1 MVIIVEI
8 CMKLKIDT
16 EDLIEEFFESTRLLG
31 IVAPLKD
38 YSLVWNINE
47 LLGYHFTI
55 NHSLEIQFRKRER
68 NYFFS
73 IYEYQI
79 PGCNLIHYLYNNQH
93 DGEYLLPEF
102 KHLDFLWL
110 TKGEEMDNVELQ
122 RLQQSIKFLPTVQLV
137 TEMPTEKLKNK
148 QSLIL

>member
-1 MVIIVEI
+1 
-8 CMKLKIDT
+8 MKLKLDV
-16 EDLIEEFFESTRLLG
+16 EDMIEEFFENSRLLG

-38 YSLVWNINE
+38 YSLIWNINQM
-47 LLGYHFTI
+47 LGFNFTL
-55 NHSLEIQFRKRER
+55 NHSLELQFKKRNR

-79 PGCNLIHYLYNNQH
+79 PSSDMVHYLYNNQN

-110 TKGEEMDNVELQ
+110 AKGEEINSLELQ
-122 RLQQSIKFLPTVQLV
+122 KLQQSIKYLPAVQLV
-137 TEMPTEKLKNK
+137 TEMTNEKIKNK